1 MEFANATADELNG
14 IDSNNSNP
22 IPVIYQS
29 GYLTIKDYD
38 KEYEE
43 YTLGFPNEEVE
54 KGFIKFLA
62 PFYLSKSSSK
72 SSFDIRAFVK
82 DIESG
87 NAEQF
92 CKRMK
97 SLFADTPYELIKDLE
112 NHYQNIVFFAD
123 TPYELVKDLENH
135 YQNIVWV
142 LFKLLGFYTQAEY
155 HTSNGR
161 IDLLIKTRSYTYV
174 MEFKLDGTAED
185 ALQQIREK
193 DYPLPFSMDNKTI
206 FLIGINFSNDT
217 RNIEK
222 YVIETKG

>member
-1 MEFANATADELNG
+1 MQITNKG
-14 IDSNNSNP
+14 IR
-22 IPVIYQS
+22 
-29 GYLTIKDYD
+29 TI
-38 KEYEE
+38 
-43 YTLGFPNEEVE
+43 L
-54 KGFIKFLA
+54 
-62 PFYLSKSSSK
+62 
-72 SSFDIRAFVK
+72 K

-97 SLFADTPYELIKDLE
+97 SL
-112 NHYQNIVFFAD
+112 FAD

-174 MEFKLDGTAED
+174 MEFKLDGTAEE
-185 ALQQIREK
+185 ALAQIEDK
-193 DYPLPFSMDNKTI
+193 HYTLPFELNGQKI
-206 FLIGINFSNDT
+206 IRIGMNFSKET
-217 RNIEK
+217 RNIEN
-222 YVIETKG
+222 VAIG

>member
-1 MEFANATADELNG
+1 
-14 IDSNNSNP
+14 
-22 IPVIYQS
+22 
-29 GYLTIKDYD
+29 
-38 KEYEE
+38 
-43 YTLGFPNEEVE
+43 
-54 KGFIKFLA
+54 
-62 PFYLSKSSSK
+62 
-72 SSFDIRAFVK
+72 
-82 DIESG
+82 
-87 NAEQF
+87 
-92 CKRMK
+92 MK
-97 SLFADTPYELIKDLE
+97 SLFADTPYELI
-112 NHYQNIVFFAD
+112 
-123 TPYELVKDLENH
+123 KDLENH